1 MWHQRIHK
9 QIFVFDLKA
18 NGETSKQINRAI
30 KLCVI
35 VNMFFECY
43 IHYLIS
49 LISHNKIYT
58 FLSRKKI
65 ILSLVVS
72 FWLSFLGVM
81 KSSTSM
87 ATTCIFHSQCQQNTL
102 CIPLLERDSHRSWW
116 ARLFIFFTM
125 MNMKL
130 NKCWRPKLLHFSS
143 RPYWYHYP
151 RAHSTINNTQ

>member
-1 MWHQRIHK
+1 MRSTQTLVKIFNKYVHKIKIMWHQRIHK

-58 FLSRKKI
+58 FLSRKKKI

-81 KSSTSM
+81 KSSTLI
-87 ATTCIFHSQCQQNTL
+87 ATTCTFLLSLPILLQCVDGWRPNARKGQPSMLMSAVN
-102 CIPLLERDSHRSWW
+102 PLLALQVGR
-116 ARLFIFFTM
+116 
-125 MNMKL
+125 
-130 NKCWRPKLLHFSS
+130 
-143 RPYWYHYP
+143 
-151 RAHSTINNTQ
+151 